1 MIEGM
6 LAPHAPT
13 ISHSVRH
20 WFIHVGGIGLI
31 PLGLLDASVIPL
43 PGSMDLL
50 TAILAAK
57 DAHIWPY
64 YAAMATIG
72 AVAGGYVTY
81 RLARK
86 GGKEMLSRRLRPK
99 MEKRVY
105 HLFERHGFLS
115 IMIPAMLPPPMPM
128 VPFVLVAGAL
138 QYPLKK
144 FLIAMS
150 IGRAVRYTV
159 FAWLA
164 AHYGRHILSLI
175 PWSGFH

>member
-1 MIEGM
+1 MERMIQIQTAALG
-6 LAPHAPT
+6 
-13 ISHSVRH
+13 HSVRH
-20 WFIHVGGIGLI
+20 WFIHLGGVGLI
-31 PLGLLDASVIPL
+31 PLGLLDASVLPI

-50 TAILAAK
+50 TIFLAAR
-57 DAHIWPY
+57 DAHMWLY

-72 AVAGGYVTY
+72 AGSGGYLTY

-86 GGKEMLSRRLRPK
+86 GGREVLSRRLRPK

-105 HLFERHGFLS
+105 RIFERHGFLS
-115 IMIPAMLPPPMPM
+115 ILIPAMLPPPMPM

-138 QYPLKK
+138 QYSVKK
-144 FLIAMS
+144 FLIAMT
-150 IGRAVRYTV
+150 IGRAVRYTL